1 MKYSG
6 IGGQAVMEGIMMRN
20 RDAYSL
26 SVRLGDGSIHTDV
39 TKVKATPVFF
49 KLPFFRGMYSFAESL
64 IVGMKTLFQS
74 SDYIEDD
81 EETKKKREENP
92 EKVKKEEKA
101 QMAGTLV
108 ISFALALLIFL
119 ALPFYL
125 SKLFDKVI
133 ASETVIVLIEGLIRV
148 VILIAYMAL
157 IARMEDIKRVYM
169 YHGAEHKCINCVE
182 HGLPLTVENARKST
196 RFHKR
201 CGTSFLF
208 IVVFISVFVFAF
220 IRVDS
225 RPLQLLLRIALMPV
239 IAGIS
244 YEFLRLGGRSDNAV
258 INCLAA
264 PGLWLQRITTKEPDD
279 SMLEVG
285 IASVNAVFDWAAWQK
300 ETFGAQPEEPPAAA
314 VGEEGVDHT
323 DPEERGQ
330 L

>member
-20 RDAYSL
+20 QDVYSL
-26 SVRLGDGSIHTDV
+26 SVRLADGSIHTDV
-39 TKVKATPVFF
+39 THVKGTPAFF
-49 KLPFFRGMYSFAESL
+49 KLPFFRGMYAFFESL
-64 IVGMKTLFQS
+64 VVGLKTLFAS
-74 SDYIEDD
+74 ADFVEDD
-81 EETKKKREENP
+81 EETKKKKEENP
-92 EKVKKEEKA
+92 EKEKKKENAEIT
-101 QMAGTLV
+101 GTLV
-108 ISFALALLIFL
+108 FSLVLALLIFL

-125 SKLFDKVI
+125 SKLFTAFIPSK
-133 ASETVIVLIEGLIRV
+133 TVIILIEGIIRIL
-148 VILIAYMAL
+148 ILIAYMAV

-220 IRVDS
+220 IRTDS
-225 RPLQLLLRIALMPV
+225 RILQLLFRIALMPV

-244 YEFLRLGGRSDNAV
+244 YEFLRLGGRSDNAL
-258 INCLAA
+258 INFFAA
-264 PGLWLQRITTKEPDD
+264 PGLWLQHITTKEPDD

-285 IASVNAVFDWAAWQK
+285 IASVNAVFDWEKWQ
-300 ETFGAQPEEPPAAA
+300 EENFK
-314 VGEEGVDHT
+314 
-323 DPEERGQ
+323 
-330 L
+330 